1 MNNGTVKWFNGDKGF
16 GFISRE
22 DGDDVFVHFSSI
34 VGDGFKTL
42 NDGDKVTFDTEQGP
56 RGLQAKNVCLAQSAS
71 NQSNFKPDA
80 SGLFFLSQ
88 FYLSFGTKKL
98 ETPRMLLYNMLSEA
112 VQNMEKTAR
121 IKSYLF
127 KLIYNL

>member
-56 RGLQAKNVCLAQSAS
+56 RGLQAKNVCLAQSAT
-71 NQSNFKPDA
+71 D
-80 SGLFFLSQ
+80 
-88 FYLSFGTKKL
+88 
-98 ETPRMLLYNMLSEA
+98 
-112 VQNMEKTAR
+112 
-121 IKSYLF
+121 
-127 KLIYNL
+127 

>member
-80 SGLFFLSQ
+80 SGLFFLFQ

-112 VQNMEKTAR
+112 VQNMEKMAR

>member
-22 DGDDVFVHFSSI
+22 DGDDVFEHFSSI

-42 NDGDKVTFDTEQGP
+42 ND
-56 RGLQAKNVCLAQSAS
+56 VCPAQSAADL
-71 NQSNFKPDA
+71 SNFKPDT

-98 ETPRMLLYNMLSEA
+98 ETPRMLLYNILSEA
-112 VQNMEKTAR
+112 VLNMEKTAR